1 MSSFSGANLSVTV
14 GTPGN
19 STRFT
24 IETSNWSYNGSVT
37 YGSPVV
43 VYLPPELQIT
53 GSDFSNRQ
61 KAVHVYSQSRQK
73 IFVLAESFVRNSH
86 TAFLNYPYQPIEGL
100 FIYDYSILSANDITN
115 NFRSEF
121 LLIGC
126 EENTVI
132 SIVPSQNISLPED
145 PQISDS
151 SMSDIEADGSG
162 HQFVLNRMQTLLIL
176 SDDDLTGSLV
186 VSNKPLTVISG
197 HECVENLQLYPH
209 SYFYSFYCFL
219 FYSFFYNCE
228 PLALQMHPTAT
239 WGTQFIMA
247 IGQMGQHQEIKGLKM
262 LQDFD
267 VSITCGTGNSTYEA
281 NPSYPFSSNSYSQVF
296 TRNTYAEYCYIE
308 STEQAYIVHMSLLG
322 DPAFAMVS
330 PVDQYVHDIEFV
342 TLPSSTFPSN
352 YISITVLEE
361 HFNPDGIL
369 LDGIPVDCEWRGICN
384 GTTDYCYLATEQI
397 IGYGCTMAIS
407 SDHLTPA
414 QHKVAHSDPEG
425 LLSVISCGFS
435 LSPPQG
441 YVYLTGQVLKTGNQH
456 SRK

>member
-1 MSSFSGANLSVTV
+1 MSSFYGANLSVTV

-24 IETSNWSYNGSVT
+24 VETSNWSYNGSVT

-53 GSDFSNRQ
+53 GSDYSNRQ

-73 IFVLAESFVRNSH
+73 IFVLAESSVRNSH

-100 FIYDYSILSANDITN
+100 FIYEYSIVSANDFTN

-132 SIVPSQNISLPED
+132 SMILSQNISLPED

-197 HECVENLQLYPH
+197 HECADGL
-209 SYFYSFYCFL
+209 YFYYCHF
-219 FYSFFYNCE
+219 SCE
-228 PLALQMHPTAT
+228 PFALQIHPTAT
-239 WGTQFIMA
+239 WGTRFMTA
-247 IGQMGQHQEIKGLKM
+247 FGQRAQYGWHEMKGLSM
-262 LQDFD
+262 LLNFD
-267 VSITCGTGNSTYEA
+267 VSITCGNGNSTYA
-281 NPSYPFSSNSYSQVF
+281 NPAYYPFSSNSYIQTF
-296 TRNTYAEYCYIE
+296 FYNTHYNNGYCYIE
-308 STEQAYIVHMSLLG
+308 STEQAYIVYKFHFG
-322 DPAFAMVS
+322 DPAFTMIS
-330 PVDQYVHDIEFV
+330 SIDQYVHDIEFV
-342 TLPSSTFPSN
+342 TLPSSKFPSN

-369 LDGIPVDCEWRGICN
+369 LDGTPVDCEWRGICN

-425 LLSVISCGFS
+425 LLSVISYGFS
-435 LSPPQG
+435 LSPPQS
-441 YVYLTGQVLKTGNQH
+441 YAYLTGQVLKTG
-456 SRK
+456 S